1 MMTNIHDPSACSLT
15 PTNAAR
21 QYLEWIDLQRHVL
34 TVERIDDGA
43 VMTFHAEL
51 ADSVE
56 DLAAREASCCGFLS
70 INTMRSH
77 GEVRLEITADNP
89 DAYALIEAMAGVDEQ

>member
-1 MMTNIHDPSACSLT
+1 MMTNIHEPIACSLT
-15 PTNAAR
+15 TKNAAR
-21 QYLEWIDLQRHVL
+21 QYLEWVDLQRHVL

-43 VMTFHAEL
+43 VMTFHAQL

-70 INTMRSH
+70 IKTMRSH
-77 GEVRLEITADNP
+77 GEVRVEITADNP
-89 DAYALIEAMAGVDEQ
+89 DAYALIEAMAGVGEQ

>member
-1 MMTNIHDPSACSLT
+1 MMTNIHEPIACSLT
-15 PTNAAR
+15 TKNAAR
-21 QYLEWIDLQRHVL
+21 QYLEWVDLQRHVL

-70 INTMRSH
+70 IKTLRSH
-77 GEVRLEITADNP
+77 DEVRLEITADNP
-89 DAYALIEAMAGVDEQ
+89 DAHPLIEAMAGVGEQ